1 MRGLFTAGV
10 IDGMMEAGIV
20 FDGAIGVSAGAV
32 FGCNYK
38 SNQPGRVLRYNL
50 RFCKDP
56 RYSSFRSL
64 VTTGDL
70 FGADF
75 CYREIPDRLD
85 PFDKQAYR
93 ENPMDFFVVGTDV
106 HTGQPVYH
114 NCLEG
119 GEEDLDW
126 FRASASMPLAARI
139 VSVGG
144 YDLLDGGIADSIP
157 LAYLEEQGYDR
168 NVVILTQ
175 PMGYVK
181 TKNKALPLMRKVYR
195 DYPALLDTLARR
207 QDVYNETTAAIREK
221 ERRGMAVR
229 SQVEVFDEGGVL
241 LCTNR
246 CTTLFPTLGGYG
258 GQPMDRRASRI
269 PDRAPDF
276 VARDHI
282 GAAQHLLYRLTGDT
296 NLVHVDRAVAE
307 SRGLQGPFVHDLCAF
322 GYACRLAIG
331 QCFPGQPERLRRMYG
346 AMKTVL
352 YPDTP
357 VELHLWQT
365 GPGQGAFRLVNA
377 ATGQAIL
384 DRGELDWD

>member
-106 HTGQPVYH
+106 HTGRAVYH

-119 GEEDLDW
+119 SEEDLDW

-221 ERRGMAVR
+221 ERRG
-229 SQVEVFDEGGVL
+229 EVFVIRPEAPWTSSGWTTTGRGSR
-241 LCTNR
+241 R
-246 CTTLFPTLGGYG
+246 CTTWAGPWRRNAW
-258 GQPMDRRASRI
+258 QPCGH
-269 PDRAPDF
+269 F
-276 VARDHI
+276 
-282 GAAQHLLYRLTGDT
+282 
-296 NLVHVDRAVAE
+296 
-307 SRGLQGPFVHDLCAF
+307 
-322 GYACRLAIG
+322 
-331 QCFPGQPERLRRMYG
+331 
-346 AMKTVL
+346 
-352 YPDTP
+352 
-357 VELHLWQT
+357 
-365 GPGQGAFRLVNA
+365 
-377 ATGQAIL
+377 
-384 DRGELDWD
+384 